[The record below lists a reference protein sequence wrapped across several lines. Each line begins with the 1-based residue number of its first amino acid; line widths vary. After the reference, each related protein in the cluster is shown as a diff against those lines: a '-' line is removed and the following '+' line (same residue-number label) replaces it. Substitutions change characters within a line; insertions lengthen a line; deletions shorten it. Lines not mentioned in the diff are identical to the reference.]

1 MLLEYTY
8 VAFFGFVAVALGFI
22 LVWVSRLL
30 QPRKFKLGRDTTYE
44 CGEIPVGQSWS
55 QFNIRFYIFALSF
68 VIFDV
73 ETIFLIPWAVVF
85 KQLGPL
91 AFVEGAVF
99 VAILI
104 LGLVYAWKKDALR
117 WV

>member
-1 MLLEYTY
+1 MLLEYSY
-8 VAFFGFVAVALGFI
+8 VAFFGFVAVVLGVLI
-22 LVWVSRLL
+22 IWVSRLV
-30 QPRKFKLGRDTTYE
+30 QPRRFKAGRDTTYE
-44 CGEIPVGQSWS
+44 CGEVPVGQSWS

-73 ETIFLIPWAVVF
+73 EAIFLIPWAVVF
-85 KQLGPL
+85 KKLGPF

-99 VAILI
+99 VAILV

-117 WV
+117 WA